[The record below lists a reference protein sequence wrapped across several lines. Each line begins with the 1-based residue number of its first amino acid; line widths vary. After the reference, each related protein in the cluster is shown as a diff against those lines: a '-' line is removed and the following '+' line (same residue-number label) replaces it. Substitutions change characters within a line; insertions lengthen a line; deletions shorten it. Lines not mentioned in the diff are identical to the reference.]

1 VTDLLIRNGYVV
13 TIDPERRIFASGS
26 VAISDGD
33 ITYVGPTAS
42 GPRDADTVI
51 DADEMLVVPGLVD
64 GHHHPAQYLAK
75 GFLDDIW
82 LVDGMYRHLF
92 PSEAAQSHEDT
103 YFSALGSLVE
113 ALKTG
118 TTCINDPGG
127 PHPAATCEA
136 FRDVGIRGAVSTT
149 TLDLQRDGTRLPH
162 DGDAL
167 EGYEELFD
175 TWNGGAGGRIRIWFS
190 ARTAHAVSDDLYRA
204 VKRAADRKGTGIH
217 THAATSRWENQR
229 SEELFG
235 ARTIQRFLGLGLLGE
250 NLCLAHMGFVDEN
263 EVGLLADTR
272 TKVVHTP
279 SASLF
284 LPHGDITEG
293 MFPIMA
299 EAGVIIG
306 LGSDAPAGGRFL
318 DMVRVMWVAATAHR
332 DPSMDPKLWG
342 AYKALELATIGG
354 AAACLWEDRIGSLE
368 PGKAGDVVL
377 VDMSGYQWQPNF
389 DPVRNLI
396 YGACG
401 DSVDTVVVDGQI
413 LMRGRRITTVD
424 EAEVRAEVRKRAL
437 RIKELIGADVAAPWP
452 VIG

>member
-1 VTDLLIRNGYVV
+1 
-13 TIDPERRIFASGS
+13 
-26 VAISDGD
+26 
-33 ITYVGPTAS
+33 
-42 GPRDADTVI
+42 
-51 DADEMLVVPGLVD
+51 
-64 GHHHPAQYLAK
+64 
-75 GFLDDIW
+75 
-82 LVDGMYRHLF
+82 
-92 PSEAAQSHEDT
+92 
-103 YFSALGSLVE
+103 
-113 ALKTG
+113 
-118 TTCINDPGG
+118 
-127 PHPAATCEA
+127 
-136 FRDVGIRGAVSTT
+136 
-149 TLDLQRDGTRLPH
+149 
-162 DGDAL
+162 
-167 EGYEELFD
+167 
-175 TWNGGAGGRIRIWFS
+175 
-190 ARTAHAVSDDLYRA
+190 
-204 VKRAADRKGTGIH
+204 
-217 THAATSRWENQR
+217 
-229 SEELFG
+229 
-235 ARTIQRFLGLGLLGE
+235 
-250 NLCLAHMGFVDEN
+250 
-263 EVGLLADTR
+263 
-272 TKVVHTP
+272 
-279 SASLF
+279 
-284 LPHGDITEG
+284 

-424 EAEVRAEVRKRAL
+424 EADVRAEVRKRAL